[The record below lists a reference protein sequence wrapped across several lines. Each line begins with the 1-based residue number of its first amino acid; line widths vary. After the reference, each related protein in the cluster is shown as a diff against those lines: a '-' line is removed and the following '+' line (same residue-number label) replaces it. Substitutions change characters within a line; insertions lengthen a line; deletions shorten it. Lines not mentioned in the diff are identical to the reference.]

1 MFTRRA
7 REIDRA
13 HLHFRRAD
21 GLVNAPQYL
30 CLAFQSQDGYEQ
42 V

>member
-1 MFTRRA
+1 MFIRNVREADGAGFRYRRT
-7 REIDRA
+7 
-13 HLHFRRAD
+13 D

-30 CLAFQSQDGYEQ
+30 RLAFQSQGGYEQ

>member
-1 MFTRRA
+1 M
-7 REIDRA
+7 READGAGFRY
-13 HLHFRRAD
+13 RRAD